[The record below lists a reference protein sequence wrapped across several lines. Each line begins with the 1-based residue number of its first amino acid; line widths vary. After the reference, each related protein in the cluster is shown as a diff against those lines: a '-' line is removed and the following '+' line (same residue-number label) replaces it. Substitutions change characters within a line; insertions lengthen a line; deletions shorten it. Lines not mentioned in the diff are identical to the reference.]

1 MATVKAYRYQRN
13 VIDDGLHN
21 YGRTLWEIAV
31 ERPDASPE
39 AKQPRWVISNE
50 SETFFADKA
59 FAGLAF
65 YHVNFY
71 EGMTEEQICNA
82 TDAELEAIRKAAKDK
97 IAKRDDQAREES
109 RAQAQQIDLPKV
121 TYDRMLKAAHYKAAL
136 EQAKNELQVDLKDL
150 LGKSK
155 GYVG

>member
-31 ERPDASPE
+31 ERPDVSPE

-59 FAGLAF
+59 FAGLAS
-65 YHVNFY
+65 YRVMFY
-71 EGMTEEQICNA
+71 EGMTQE
-82 TDAELEAIRKAAKDK
+82 
-97 IAKRDDQAREES
+97 
-109 RAQAQQIDLPKV
+109 
-121 TYDRMLKAAHYKAAL
+121 
-136 EQAKNELQVDLKDL
+136 
-150 LGKSK
+150 
-155 GYVG
+155 